1 MTSRQPTPARSAPAF
16 LARQFGGPSGLAGHV
31 VTRLL
36 ARGNAGFNR
45 WLVNEISTALPV
57 PHTVIELGYGPGIAL
72 QEILRRYPVARVI
85 GIDPSPVVRKSARRR
100 NAAAIKAGRLALVTG
115 DAEAAVAYGPADL
128 IVACHV
134 LYFWP
139 DQVRE
144 LQRIREV
151 LAPAGHI
158 ALGYQLRRNM
168 PPVAQRTFPREGFT
182 LYDSDDQVAAVLEQA
197 GFTRPEIR
205 IFGAHDRPMGRLALS
220 APAPRQASVDTAGRR
235 RKAD

>member
-1 MTSRQPTPARSAPAF
+1 MTSRQPTPARSASAF
-16 LARQFGGPSGLAGHV
+16 VARQFGRPSGLAGQV

-45 WLVNEISTALPV
+45 WLVNEISTALPL

-72 QEILRRYPVARVI
+72 EEILRRYPVARVI

-115 DAEAAVAYGPADL
+115 DAEAAAAYGPAGL
-128 IVACHV
+128 VLACHV

-139 DQVRE
+139 DPVRE
-144 LQRIREV
+144 LQRIRQV
-151 LAPAGHI
+151 LAPAGHV
-158 ALGYQLRRNM
+158 ALGYQLRQNM

-205 IFGAHDRPMGRLALS
+205 IFGAHDRPMGHLALS
-220 APAPRQASVDTAGRR
+220 APAPRPEAADTATRA
-235 RKAD
+235 RKG

>member
-139 DQVRE
+139 TRWANSSDTRGPGARRPSSARLPAAPE
-144 LQRIREV
+144 HAAG
-151 LAPAGHI
+151 LAAHLPQGRVHP
-158 ALGYQLRRNM
+158 LRLRR
-168 PPVAQRTFPREGFT
+168 P
-182 LYDSDDQVAAVLEQA
+182 
-197 GFTRPEIR
+197 
-205 IFGAHDRPMGRLALS
+205 
-220 APAPRQASVDTAGRR
+220 GRR
-235 RKAD
+235 RLGAGRLHPPRDPHLRCP

>member
-31 VTRLL
+31 VTGLL

-72 QEILRRYPVARVI
+72 HEILRRYPAARVT

-100 NAAAIKAGRLALVTG
+100 NAAAMNAGRLALVTG
-115 DAEAAVAYGPADL
+115 DAEAAAAYGPADL

-134 LYFWP
+134 LYFWADP
-139 DQVRE
+139 VGE
-144 LQRIREV
+144 LQRVREA
-151 LAPAGHI
+151 LAPAGHL
-158 ALGYQLRRNM
+158 ALGYQLRQNM
-168 PPVAQRTFPREGFT
+168 PPISQRAFPPQGFI
-182 LYDSDDQVAAVLEQA
+182 LYDSDDQLAAVLERA
-197 GFTRPEIR
+197 GFTSPQIR
-205 IFGAHDRPMGRLALS
+205 IFGAPGRPMGRLALS
-220 APAPRQASVDTAGRR
+220 APAPPQRSRR
-235 RKAD
+235 RC